1 MVSISPFF
9 AGGGGGDIQKLNA
22 GILFQN
28 LRGYIQG
35 GGLLGSLLKKPAFTS
50 ADTVTVII
58 EKSETTPLLPQ

>member
-9 AGGGGGDIQKLNA
+9 AGGGGEDIQKLNA

-58 EKSETTPLLPQ
+58 EKSETTPLLPW

>member
-28 LRGYIQG
+28 LRGYIG
-35 GGLLGSLLKKPAFTS
+35 WRAVGFP
-50 ADTVTVII
+50 I
-58 EKSETTPLLPQ
+58 EKTCLHQC